1 LYEEL
6 IKEGF
11 DIKYIDLGGGLG
23 IKYQPDQANPEP
35 EDLAKAIMP
44 SLRGSK
50 LSLFWNREGL

>member
-1 LYEEL
+1 VVRLYEEL
-6 IKEGF
+6 IKDGF

-44 SLRGSK
+44 SLRGRPS
-50 LSLFWNREGL
+50 